1 MAIVLFDHS
10 WIIARLKDQVTSLK
24 LVGGAADFDAAAES
38 LKQKPAAFVLPNSER
53 ANQSTTGTMAVSQEN
68 TVRFAVVLAVQNLR
82 DARGENA
89 QADLL
94 SLRTDI
100 MSALLGW
107 EPDEDADFK
116 PIEFSGGR
124 LLQLADR
131 VLWWQDEF
139 VTAHLLRSV

>member
-24 LVGGAADFDAAAES
+24 LVGGAADLDAAAES

-53 ANQSTTGTMAVSQEN
+53 ASGSVTGTMVVSQQN

-100 MSALLGW
+100 MTALHGF
-107 EPDEDADFK
+107 EPDEDFK
-116 PIEFSGGR
+116 TIEYSGGR
-124 LLQLADR
+124 LLQLSDR

-139 VTAHLLRSV
+139 VTANLLRSV